1 MGLSAESTIR
11 LLNNLMA
18 QSPIPFAILDGPQHA
33 FAVCNQAY
41 EKLAARKVVFGKT
54 VEELFP
60 EIKDQGFIA
69 ILDKVYETGVQ
80 YQAHNILVKLQGP
93 DGSLEDHYLD
103 FTYSPFRDLNRDIK
117 GIVVIA
123 TDVTAN
129 NALRAERERLKSY
142 IAQTPVAIAI
152 LKGPELRFDLMNPM
166 YSDFVGNRELLGLTV
181 REAFPE
187 IANQGFYEILDQ
199 VFQTGVPFAAREARV
214 FLRRSKEGE
223 PEETFQDFTYQ
234 PFRGTDG
241 TVEGI
246 IVTVV
251 DATERVRARETIE
264 NQQLWLEAVL
274 NRLPVALVMAN
285 PGTGEYLF
293 VNDQARQL
301 FGMVMKTES
310 DHMRNYKPYFE
321 VEDLQGRRLKPEE
334 FPSARA
340 ARGEILNN
348 EQVIF
353 RTPEGQRFLNVNSAM
368 IPAMYGH
375 AETAIVP
382 FQDITDLK
390 SKEAQLNDSEM
401 RLSSALIASRIGFW
415 EWNIVDNLVHG
426 STHMLSDWGFAQD
439 QSTQPFDDV
448 FARIL
453 GEDQP
458 RVWDALLASQKN
470 EHQAY
475 DIEFRIR
482 PRPESLLWIH
492 AKGRVYFNAN
502 GQPIRMTGTSVDVTA
517 RKRAEEVV
525 RESERQF
532 RMLADSM
539 PQIVWAAD
547 PDGTMIYTNQRGFE
561 YTGSLDPG
569 EWLNFVHIEDREQAL
584 SRWTASLKSGERY
597 DTEFRLLRKSDQTYR
612 WHLVRANPVTDD
624 HGRTVR
630 WYGTC
635 TDVTAQK
642 ELQIDLAHAKE
653 QAESANNL
661 KTAFLANMSHEIRT
675 PLGAILGFT
684 ELVKG
689 SDLGKDQRDHL
700 NVISRNGHALTRL
713 IDDILDISKV
723 EAGKLM
729 LEFVPFSFHAL
740 LHEVVEMFGESVR
753 AKSISLSIE
762 NETPVPDRLISDP
775 SRLRQILVN
784 IIGNAVKFTSHGG
797 IRVRLRAE
805 NLGANRIELSV
816 LVIDTGTG
824 LTPEQASKLFQPF
837 TQADNSVRRKF
848 GGTGLGLVLSR
859 KLAEGLGGTVEFK
872 EGYATTG
879 AAFEIRIRAAF
890 DQTAPS
896 HDPEKPKTSSGTK
909 ATSKKLEGIRV
920 LAVDDTADN
929 RNLIR
934 HFLTRESAVVDEA
947 ENGDQAVEMALRNDY
962 DIILMD
968 IQMPGSDGYSALKSL
983 RAKNYR
989 PPVIA
994 LTAHAMLE
1002 ERRRTEEAGFH
1013 AHLTKPI
1020 DPKHLVDVILKS
1032 TRDSR
1037 P

>member
-1 MGLSAESTIR
+1 MGISAESTIR

-18 QSPIPFAILDGPQHA
+18 QSPIPFAILEGPQHL
-33 FAVCNQAY
+33 FAVCNPAY
-41 EKLAARKVVFGKT
+41 ERLVSRPIALGQT
-54 VEELFP
+54 VSQLFP
-60 EIKDQGFIA
+60 EIREQGFLG
-69 ILDKVYETGVQ
+69 ILDNVYKTGVQ
-80 YQAHNILVKLQGP
+80 YQAQNVLVKLQSAEGT
-93 DGSLEDHYLD
+93 LEDRYLD
-103 FTYSPFRDLNRDIK
+103 FTYSPFRDLGREVK

-129 NALRAERERLKSY
+129 RTLRAERERLKGY
-142 IAQTPVAIAI
+142 IEQTPVAIAI
-152 LKGPELRFDLMNPM
+152 LKGPELRFDMMNSR
-166 YSDFVGNRELLGLTV
+166 YTEFVGHRELLGLTV

-187 IANQGFYEILDQ
+187 IATQGFYEILDR
-199 VFQTGVPFAAREARV
+199 VFETGVPFAAREARV
-214 FLRRSKEGE
+214 VLRRTKEGE

-234 PFRGTDG
+234 PFLGPDG
-241 TVEGI
+241 QIEGI

-251 DATERVRARETIE
+251 DATERVRAKESIE
-264 NQQLWLEAVL
+264 NQQLWMEAVL
-274 NRLPVALVMAN
+274 NRLPVALVMAD

-301 FGMVMKTES
+301 FGLVMKPES

-321 VEDLQGRRLKPEE
+321 VEDLQGRRLTPDQ

-340 ARGEILNN
+340 ARGEILIN
-348 EQVIF
+348 EQVVF
-353 RTPEGQRFLNVNSAM
+353 RTPEGARHLTVNSAM
-368 IPAMYGH
+368 IPAMHGH

-390 SKEAQLNDSEM
+390 SKEAQLNDSEN
-401 RLSSALIASRIGFW
+401 RLSSALIAARIGFW

-426 STHMLSDWGFAQD
+426 SSHMLSDWGFSQD
-439 QSTQPFDDV
+439 QSTQPFEKV
-448 FARIL
+448 FGRIL
-453 GEDQP
+453 PEDQT
-458 RVWDALLASQKN
+458 RVWEALLASQKN
-470 EHQAY
+470 ENQAY
-475 DIEFRIR
+475 DIEFQIQ
-482 PRPESLLWIH
+482 PQPKAVHWIH
-492 AKGRVYFNAN
+492 AKGRVYFDRQ
-502 GQPIRMTGTSVDVTA
+502 GQPVRMTGTSVDVTE
-517 RKRAEEVV
+517 RRRAEEIV

-532 RMLADSM
+532 RLLADSM

-547 PDGTMIYTNQRGFE
+547 PDGSMIYTNQRGIE
-561 YTGSLDPG
+561 YTGSTSPS
-569 EWLNFVHIEDREQAL
+569 EWLHFVHIDDRERAVAHW
-584 SRWTASLKSGERY
+584 SASITTGQRY
-597 DTEFRLLRKSDQTYR
+597 DTEFRLRRHSDQTYR

-624 HGRTVR
+624 QGRIVR

-635 TDVTAQK
+635 TDVTEQK

-653 QAESANNL
+653 QAEVASNL

-689 SDLGKDQRDHL
+689 SDISKDQREHL
-700 NVISRNGHALTRL
+700 DVISRNGHALTRL

-723 EAGKLM
+723 EAGKM
-729 LEFVPFSFHAL
+729 VLEFAPFSFRKL
-740 LHEVVEMFGESVR
+740 LNEVIELFSESVR
-753 AKSISLSIE
+753 AKSISLSVE
-762 NETPVPDRLISDP
+762 NETPVPDRLVSDP

-805 NLGANRIELSV
+805 DLGSSRTELSI

-824 LTPEQASKLFQPF
+824 LTPDQARTLFQPF

-872 EGYATTG
+872 AGYPTTG
-879 AAFEIRIRAAF
+879 AAFEIRLRADYDSSVENLDAE
-890 DQTAPS
+890 T
-896 HDPEKPKTSSGTK
+896 PKTNSS
-909 ATSKKLEGIRV
+909 SKVASRKLEGLRI

-934 HFLTRESAVVDEA
+934 HFLTRESALVDEA
-947 ENGDQAVEMALRNDY
+947 ENGDQAVEMALKNNY
-962 DIILMD
+962 DVVLMD
-968 IQMPGSDGYSALKSL
+968 IQMPGSDGYSALRHL
-983 RAKNYR
+983 RAQNYR

-1020 DPKHLVDVILKS
+1020 DPKHLVEVILKS
-1032 TRDSR
+1032 ARKTSL
-1037 P
+1037 